1 MPGLLGYCSIG
12 TCGFLLF
19 QVHVET
25 PALDFF
31 SKRVTLGIDEAI
43 LLISNRE
50 ENMCQL
56 DRLRRL
62 KAEIYQIARK
72 HNASKVYVFGSC
84 ARKEETPESDVD
96 VLVELNLGASLFDL
110 MDLQDSLETLLQCKV
125 DVVSKRGLNPYIK
138 KQVLQEA
145 IAL

>member
-1 MPGLLGYCSIG
+1 M
-12 TCGFLLF
+12 
-19 QVHVET
+19 
-25 PALDFF
+25 
-31 SKRVTLGIDEAI
+31 
-43 LLISNRE
+43 
-50 ENMCQL
+50 
-56 DRLRRL
+56 
-62 KAEIYQIARK
+62 
-72 HNASKVYVFGSC
+72 
-84 ARKEETPESDVD
+84 D